1 MVDGLSFGQLMAMT
15 NMRAL
20 VRAGGVALMSSRT
33 VAGDEGPG
41 HVLTFGTGVRS
52 AVPFEN
58 VRIRARRP
66 HSLAVAGWPAIV
78 AANENRSTPGLL
90 GSGLKAHGLLPG
102 TYSNEASLVSA
113 DRKGVT
119 VAGGEDSPVFVAGPD
134 LFRSH
139 TGIRNLVLGMRGRRL
154 LVMVLGAAPSAG
166 MN

>member
-1 MVDGLSFGQLMAMT
+1 MVDGLSFEQLMAMT

-78 AANENRSTPGLL
+78 AL
-90 GSGLKAHGLLPG
+90 
-102 TYSNEASLVSA
+102 
-113 DRKGVT
+113 
-119 VAGGEDSPVFVAGPD
+119 SP
-134 LFRSH
+134 H
-139 TGIRNLVLGMRGRRL
+139 TGSVK
-154 LVMVLGAAPSAG
+154 
-166 MN
+166 